1 MSKGQLNPAAM
12 DPEQLRQYQ
21 MHLIMQQQY
30 AMKAG
35 MPEAEFNP
43 LRIRRPQEQ
52 PDYQDY
58 GSSEGNDYG
67 EDDEEPVLDN
77 F

>member
-35 MPEAEFNP
+35 MPEVEFNP
-43 LRIRRPQEQ
+43 LRIRRPPEQ
-52 PDYQDY
+52 PESY
-58 GSSEGNDYG
+58 
-67 EDDEEPVLDN
+67 
-77 F
+77 